1 MNVTRSTALF
11 FSLLS
16 VNGGVLADPSFSP
29 YTDLTIN
36 THWSAEYQAMEP
48 MDLKT
53 ITTEHHIKALHLAF
67 LTDGGDCQPAWGGQ
81 SSYSLENKW
90 GQHVTDALAK
100 DGLELTVSFG
110 GASGNDLSMRCNE
123 RQLEAIFEKTV
134 TTYHAKKLD
143 FDVENGTANV
153 PTLLLALTVF
163 QQKNPTIKLS
173 FTLPVLPEGL
183 TAPGKDLIFKALQAK
198 LKFNI
203 NIMTMDYG
211 PYYSGDMGDYT
222 KQAATALFA
231 YLRNMSPLAPD
242 DDLWQSIEVTPMI
255 GVNDVATEEFSL
267 KNAAAVSDFVHE
279 KKMGGFSMW
288 SLTRDKPC
296 ADKWASP
303 TCSGNHLQ
311 KNEYDFVRAFLR
323 SP

>member
-1 MNVTRSTALF
+1 MLASRSTFLF
-11 FSLLS
+11 FSLLLLS
-16 VNGGVLADPSFSP
+16 AWVNAAPNFSP

-48 MDLKT
+48 MDLKK
-53 ITTEHHIKALHLAF
+53 ITSEHHIKALHLAF
-67 LTDGGDCQPAWGGQ
+67 ITDSGNCQPAWGAQGA
-81 SSYSLENKW
+81 YSLENQW
-90 GQHVTDALAK
+90 GKHVIDALAK
-100 DGLELTVSFG
+100 EGLELTVSFG

-123 RQLEAIFEKTV
+123 HQLAAIFEKTMAI
-134 TTYHAKKLD
+134 YHAEKLD

-153 PTLLLALTVF
+153 PTLISALTVF
-163 QQKNPTIKLS
+163 QQKNPNIKLS

-183 TAPGKDLIFKALQAK
+183 TKPGKDLIFAALQSK

-211 PYYSGDMGDYT
+211 PYYSGDMGDYA
-222 KQAATALFA
+222 KQAATALFD
-231 YLRNMSPLAPD
+231 YLRNMSPLASN
-242 DDLWQSIEVTPMI
+242 DDLWQLIELTPMI

-267 KNAAAVSDFVHE
+267 KNAAAVSHFVHE
-279 KKMGGFSMW
+279 KKLGGFSMW

-311 KNEYDFVRAFLR
+311 KNEYDFVRAFLG